1 MSDLAFSTLT
11 QLAQGLQQKKYSSEE
26 ITREYLGRIKKADGK
41 LHAYVSV
48 NEESALTQARAA
60 DLRRASGYSLS
71 VVDGLPLAVKDL
83 CEIEGQITT
92 GGSQDW
98 INRRSPTTCTAVERL
113 MRAGMVMLGK
123 VHMVEFAFGG
133 WGTNPVMGTPWNPWD
148 LKTHRVPGGSS
159 SGSGVAV
166 AAGLAPAALGSDTG
180 GSVRIPAALNGITG
194 QKTTRGLIS
203 LHGALALSGTLDSIG
218 PMTRDVQDSAILT
231 GLMAGEDPL
240 DPTSCNRPM
249 FHWKAPAA
257 GPKPL
262 AGFRIAM
269 FPAEHYPIALGKDVI
284 KMLDDTRRVLVELG
298 AQIVEKPFPFDFNDM
313 MLRNGQIIASE
324 AYAIHRA
331 YIDDAARPFGEFV
344 RKRVQSGRNISSAD
358 YIDAIADHRR
368 TIAAWTDWMSNVDAL
383 LSPSAPIGACPLTEV
398 DESKTPMAAFTRAGN
413 YMGCSGMSLP
423 AGFADNGMPLG
434 AQLLGKPFDDGTLVT
449 IGMAFQAATSWHLK
463 RPDLS
468 SLGI

>member
-11 QLAQGLQQKKYSSEE
+11 ELAQGLQKKKYSSEE
-26 ITREYLGRIKKADGK
+26 ITREYLTRIKKADAK

-48 NEESALTQARAA
+48 NEDSALTQARAA
-60 DLRRASGYSLS
+60 DMRRASGYTLS
-71 VVDGLPLAVKDL
+71 PVDGLPLAVKDL
-83 CEIEGQITT
+83 CEIEGQVTT

-98 INRRSPTTCTAVERL
+98 AERRSPTTCTAVERL

-123 VHMVEFAFGG
+123 THMVEFAFGG

-148 LKTHRVPGGSS
+148 LKTQRAPGGSS

-166 AAGLAPAALGSDTG
+166 AAALAPAALGSDTG

-218 PMTRDVQDSAILT
+218 PMTRDVQDSALLT

-240 DPTSCNRPM
+240 DPSSCNRPL
-249 FHWKAPAA
+249 FQWKAPAA

-269 FPAEHYPIALGKDVI
+269 IPPEHYPIALGQDVVN
-284 KMLDDTRRVLVELG
+284 MVQETRRVLVDLG
-298 AQIVEKPFPFDFNDM
+298 AQVIEKPFPFDFNAM

-324 AYAIHRA
+324 AYALHRA

-344 RKRVQSGRNISSAD
+344 RKRIQSGGNISGAD

-368 TIAAWTDWMSNVDAL
+368 TIGVWTEWMSNVDAL

-398 DESKTPMAAFTRAGN
+398 NEALTPMAAFTRAGN
-413 YMGCSGMSLP
+413 YMGCSGLSLP

-449 IGMAFQAATSWHLK
+449 IGMAFQAATTWHLK

-468 SLGI
+468 ALGL